1 MIKSFPDILVL
12 RSDDGVETQ
21 TTHFSVH
28 TDEYSF
34 NINPN
39 YYSNTRGSVCEVEL
53 VDFSVLGQPQGSH
66 VGFIECNLNH
76 YNLTDTQNQEFI
88 FMKSLGIYLTPSTN
102 NISVLTKSQPTSIK
116 VRVVY
121 SGARLS
127 NHKYNFVFKFNYFNV
142 EEVQQ
147 DFNSVATK
155 TIY

>member
-1 MIKSFPDILVL
+1 MKSFPDILVL
-12 RSDDGVETQ
+12 RSEDAVETR
-21 TTHFSVH
+21 TTNGSVN

-39 YYSNTRGSVCEVEL
+39 YYSNVRGSVCEVEL
-53 VDFSVLGQPQGSH
+53 VDFSVLGQPIASS

-88 FMKSLGIYLTPSTN
+88 FMKSLGIYLAPNTN

-116 VRVVY
+116 VRVKY
-121 SGARLS
+121 SGGQLTEP
-127 NHKYNFVFKFNYFNV
+127 NYNFVFKFNYFNV
-142 EEVQQ
+142 EQVQQ
-147 DFNSVATK
+147 DFNSVSTK